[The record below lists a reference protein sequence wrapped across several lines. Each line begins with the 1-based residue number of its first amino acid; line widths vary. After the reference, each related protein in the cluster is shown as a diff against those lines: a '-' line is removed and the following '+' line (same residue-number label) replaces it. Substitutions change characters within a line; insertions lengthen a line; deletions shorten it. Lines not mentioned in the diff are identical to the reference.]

1 MILFINVFITNKR
14 ARVTPD
20 DRFEVFKYMLHRL
33 SLVDRWSK
41 AVIYCKL
48 DSEYE
53 HKEEEL
59 CQYVHELFN
68 DFSFYP
74 DRVMYQK
81 DWQVAVQGVLDHPDN
96 LVWFLSNDDHIYIP
110 QDAEIVDEAIELLNR
125 EEGMAS
131 FYFSHWPEAM
141 RWYAGNPATE
151 RVSPN
156 FVVAQRSV
164 TDGIQLINKKLLKSW
179 WFDMD
184 YGDAEMRRSD
194 DIMLLTPGSE
204 CTSPFTARVYA
215 PLKEIVRHFDGYG
228 HVKINVPYIKVHLED
243 IEPLTQ
249 ESCNTKPSQG
259 AWVAEHDAV
268 PPKEWFHSIKSAGS

>member
-59 CQYVHELFN
+59 RKWCHDLFPN
-68 DFSFYP
+68 VSFYP

-81 DWQVAVQGVLDHPDN
+81 DWQKAAQEVLDYPDD
-96 LVWFLSNDDHIYIP
+96 LVWFLGNDDHIVLNNDLI
-110 QDAEIVDEAIELLNR
+110 DEAMELVLQD
-125 EEGMAS
+125 EGNAS
-131 FYFSHWPEAM
+131 FYFSHWPEVM
-141 RWYAGNPATE
+141 RWYAGNPDTK
-151 RVSPN
+151 RVGAN
-156 FVVAQRSV
+156 FVMATRSV
-164 TDGIQLINKKLLKSW
+164 TDGIQLVNKKLLRSW
-179 WFDMD
+179 WFDRD

-204 CTSPFTARVYA
+204 CSSPFVANFYA
-215 PLKEIVRHFDGYG
+215 PLKETARHFDGYG
-228 HVKINVPYIKVHLED
+228 HVGFSEDFCMSLPSSFEEVPTL
-243 IEPLTQ
+243 
-249 ESCNTKPSQG
+249 CNREMCKHRPSQG
-259 AWVAEHDAV
+259 DWVKEHDAF
-268 PPKEWFHSIKSAGS
+268 PPAEWFTQ